1 MNNLIKLLDK
11 KIIYEPKYIK
21 MILSTLELDFIK
33 FIKIN
38 KNKYSRNILYRND
51 LYEVIV
57 ITWLSGQ
64 YTKLHGHPENGC
76 LMKVLYGELNEII
89 FDNKNN
95 IKERTIK
102 KNNITFINDNLG
114 KHIISN
120 LSNSPSITLHIYS
133 PPNYY
138 DK

>member
-1 MNNLIKLLDK
+1 
-11 KIIYEPKYIK
+11 

-57 ITWLSGQ
+57 ITCYQ
-64 YTKLHGHPENGC
+64 DNIQNFTVIPENGC
-76 LMKVLYGELNEII
+76 LMKVLYGELSEII

-102 KNNITFINDNLG
+102 K
-114 KHIISN
+114 
-120 LSNSPSITLHIYS
+120 
-133 PPNYY
+133 
-138 DK
+138 